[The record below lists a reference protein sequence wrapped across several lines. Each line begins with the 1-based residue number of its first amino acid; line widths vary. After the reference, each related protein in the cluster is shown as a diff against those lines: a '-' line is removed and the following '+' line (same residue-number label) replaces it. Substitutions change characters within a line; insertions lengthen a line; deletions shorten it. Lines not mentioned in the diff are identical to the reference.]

1 MPPTRIA
8 SGLKSTIWAAALALL
23 LAASP
28 QAAMAQAAS
37 GAMAAQTSVERGV
50 TVKVT
55 PKAMGAS
62 GSRWELGVV
71 LDAHSADLNDDLLQ
85 SASLTLDDG
94 RTLKPLA
101 WVGAGPGGHHREGVL
116 AFEVPFP
123 RPAAVELRIVRPGE
137 AAPRTFRWQP

>member
-37 GAMAAQTSVERGV
+37 GAMAAQTSVERGI

-62 GSRWELGVV
+62 SNRWEFEIVF
-71 LDAHSADLNDDLLQ
+71 DTHSGELKDDLVQ
-85 SASLTLDDG
+85 SAVLSTIDG
-94 RTLKPLA
+94 RSIKPLA
-101 WVGAGPGGHHREGVL
+101 WTGAPPGGHHREGVM
-116 AFEVPFP
+116 AFEVPSP
-123 RPAAVELRIVRPGE
+123 RPASVELRIQLPGE